1 MWKRILAVVA
11 GFVVANVVIAG
22 TELVGSKVFPLPRGL
37 DMKDPHALAAYVAG
51 MPPGAV
57 ALVLFG
63 YALGSFAGGVAA
75 TVISGRATLTPGL
88 VVGAFVTAGGV
99 LNLVQIPHP
108 LWLALASLAM
118 YLPFAWLG
126 SRALQ
131 HRDPGDAPA

>member
-1 MWKRILAVVA
+1 MWKHILAVVA

-22 TELVGSKVFPLPRGL
+22 MELVGNSVFPLPRGL
-37 DMKDPHALAAYVAG
+37 DMKDSHALAAYVAA

-57 ALVLFG
+57 ALLLLG
-63 YALGSFAGGVAA
+63 YALGSFAGGVVA
-75 TVISGRATLTPGL
+75 TVISGRTTLRPGL
-88 VVGAFVTAGGV
+88 VVGALVTAAGA

-108 LWLALASLAM
+108 LWLALASLAT

-131 HRDPGDAPA
+131 YR